1 MLLLDTSVIVPFYV
15 PEAASGRV
23 QRLFSSGTPLAI
35 SPLGE
40 VEFHSAI
47 SRLVRMKSISPD
59 AGKRV
64 IAAFASHVRQKLYSF
79 RPITRKQYDLARDWI
94 GELTTSLRTLDAL
107 QLATAHA
114 NGLPLAT
121 ADRVLAKAAKRLGV
135 KCKLFS

>member
-15 PEAASGRV
+15 PESVSVRV

-35 SPLGE
+35 TALGE

-47 SRLVRMKSISPD
+47 SRLVRMKSISKD

-64 IAAFASHVRQKLYSF
+64 IEAFASHVQQKRFAF
-79 RPITRKQYDLARDWI
+79 RPITRLQYEQARDWI
-94 GELTTSLRTLDAL
+94 GALTTSLRTLDAL

-121 ADRVLAKAAKRLGV
+121 ADRALARSAKRLGIE
-135 KCKLFS
+135 CKLVS